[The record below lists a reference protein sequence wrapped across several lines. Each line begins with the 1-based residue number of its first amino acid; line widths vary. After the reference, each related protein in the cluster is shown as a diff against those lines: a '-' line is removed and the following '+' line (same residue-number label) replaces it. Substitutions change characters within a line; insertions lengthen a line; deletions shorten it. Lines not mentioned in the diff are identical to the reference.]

1 MTTQGISGDDSS
13 QKRRSGAAQR
23 AYDKRMARTV
33 GRTSTGSESGF
44 STSRTGE
51 FKARIPFVASII
63 GLFSIGLAVTLLL
76 TTRSAEDSY
85 QLSDARAFNQS
96 LVEQKAALERDYQSR
111 NSAPELANAA
121 NALGMV
127 PAKDPARLVVHPD
140 GTVEVVG
147 TPAPAS
153 AAPMPPLDAPV
164 PAPVVPRTSGAP
176 TTVPRTTVPKT
187 TVPVPP
193 AATPGVPNNPQNLAH
208 GEQLVAVTSAP
219 ALPTSAAVPTPTE
232 DRR

>member
-33 GRTSTGSESGF
+33 GRTSTASESGF
-44 STSRTGE
+44 SSSRGGE

-121 NALGMV
+121 SALGMV

-164 PAPVVPRTSGAP
+164 VAPVPTPTAPRTAP
-176 TTVPRTTVPKT
+176 TTTPKT

-193 AATPGVPNNPQNLAH
+193 TATPGVPNNPQNLAH

-219 ALPTSAAVPTPTE
+219 APSTSAAVPTPTE

>member
-153 AAPMPPLDAPV
+153 EAPMPPLDAPV
-164 PAPVVPRTSGAP
+164 PAPAPVVPRTSAAP
-176 TTVPRTTVPKT
+176 TTVPKTTVPKT
-187 TVPVPP
+187 TVPVP
-193 AATPGVPNNPQNLAH
+193 PGVPNNPQNLAH

-219 ALPTSAAVPTPTE
+219 APPTSAAVPTPTE